1 MERRKLKLAVI
12 ALLGVLNLCL
22 LGVVVSQ
29 SYQAHVYQRTARTQA
44 VSFVTG
50 RGITLRESQVPWE
63 SALSTQ
69 SDQLAA
75 QVLDQ
80 STIPAQGLAENCE
93 LETAGQ
99 PETLL
104 VDLALG
110 LEDLGATP
118 AVVTAITEGY
128 GYTSQGDRGVLTPQ
142 WQVATDQGTYLLD
155 CATGTVTQSN

>member
-1 MERRKLKLAVI
+1 VERKKLKLAVI
-12 ALLGVLNLCL
+12 ALLGVLDLCL
-22 LGVVVSQ
+22 LGIVAGQ

-44 VSFVTG
+44 VSFVTD
-50 RGITLRESQVPWE
+50 RGITLRESQVPWV
-63 SALSTQ
+63 SSLSTQ

-80 STIPAQGLAENCE
+80 STIPDQGLAENCE
-93 LETAGQ
+93 LETGCQ

-110 LEDLGATP
+110 LGDLGATP
-118 AVVTAITEGY
+118 TVVTSITEGY

-142 WQVATDQGTYLLD
+142 WQVVTDQGTYLLD
-155 CATGTVTQSN
+155 CANGAVIRTD